1 MKKFTTNELRAA
13 FVDYFAGKGHK
24 IITSA
29 SLVPIDDPTLLWI
42 NCGMAPLKPY
52 FSGQQIPENPRMAN
66 SQKCIRTND
75 IENVGKT
82 ARHHTFFEMLGNFSI
97 GDYFK
102 EESLKFGWEFFTEV
116 VGIDKDR
123 LWVTIHPEDD
133 EAYRIWTDV
142 IGISRDRI
150 VRSEEN
156 FWDIGPGPCGPNSEI
171 YVDQGE
177 AFSCG
182 SPDCGVGCDC
192 DRYLEVWNHVFS
204 QYNHNADGSRTPL
217 PRRNIDTGMSLERLA
232 VISQGVASNYEIDLF
247 QPIMHALE
255 NMTNLKYAQ
264 KQPHTMAFNVIADH
278 LRTVTFAISDGA
290 MPSNEGRG
298 YVIRRLLRRAVRFG
312 KTIGLNDPFLHGL
325 VDLVVKQMG
334 QAYPEIAEK
343 QDLVE
348 RIIRIEEERFNETL
362 DEGVNLLNGMID
374 ELKTNGETV
383 LSGPDAFRLYDT
395 FGFPLDL
402 TEDVAG
408 EHGVTVD
415 RHGFELAMAE
425 QRERARAA
433 RGETE
438 SDFGRKNIY
447 RETPGGNVFIGY
459 EFVQASA
466 SVIAISLGDELVQHA
481 ESGIE
486 VGLLFDQT
494 VFYAESGGQVSDIGW
509 ITTQNAKLKVINCVK
524 VSGDKILHRCI
535 IEEGSIKVGDKVH
548 LQLDNSFRQAVRR
561 AHSATHLLH
570 KALQEVL
577 GEHAH
582 QAGSLVESEH
592 LRFDFSH
599 FSAVQPEELRRIEQR
614 VNEQILA
621 ALPVDTTEMSV
632 EQAKAKGATALFGEK
647 YGDTVRVVTIGDYSM
662 ELCGGTHVSNVGEIG
677 QFRLLSESGI
687 GAGLRRIEAIV
698 GMASYH
704 HVSDQQSRLLELA
717 DMLKSSVDEAPR
729 RLDGTL
735 QALKEARR
743 EIERLEGRLAAREAD
758 AFVNDAP
765 VIDGVK
771 VITRQVIAKDM
782 DSLRSVADTVK
793 DKAKSGVIVLGAV
806 VDEKV
811 NLVAVVT
818 DDLLG
823 RKLHAGNLIKE
834 VARMTGGGGG
844 GRPNMAQAGGK
855 DPDKLSDALNQVVDL
870 VKKQLGI
877 A

>member
-1 MKKFTTNELRAA
+1 MKKLTTNELRTA
-13 FVDYFAGKGHK
+13 FLDYFQSKNHT
-24 IITSA
+24 IIPSA

-42 NCGMAPLKPY
+42 NAGMAPLKPY
-52 FSGQQIPENPRMAN
+52 FSGQQTPDNPRMAN

-102 EESLKFGWEFFTEV
+102 EESLQFGWEFMTKVIGFPIE
-116 VGIDKDR
+116 R
-123 LWVTIHPEDD
+123 MWVTIHPEDD
-133 EAYRIWTDV
+133 EAFRIWKEV
-142 IGISRDRI
+142 IGVSPDRI
-150 VRSEEN
+150 VKLEDN

-182 SPDCGVGCDC
+182 SPDCAVGCEC

-217 PRRNIDTGMSLERLA
+217 PHKNIDTGMGLERMAA
-232 VISQGVASNYEIDLF
+232 VVQGVSSNFEIDLF
-247 QPIMHALE
+247 QPIMQALE
-255 NMTNLKYAQ
+255 QLTGLKYAQ
-264 KQPHTMAFNVIADH
+264 KQTHTMAFNVIADH
-278 LRTVTFAISDGA
+278 VRAITIAVADGA

-348 RIIRIEEERFNETL
+348 RIVRIEEERFHETL
-362 DEGVNLLNGMID
+362 DEGVSLLNGLIA
-374 ELKTNGETV
+374 ELKNKGETV

-402 TEDVAG
+402 TEDIAG
-408 EHGVTVD
+408 EQGVAVD

-438 SDFGRKNIY
+438 SDFGKQNIY
-447 RETPGGNVFIGY
+447 REIAGGNVFIGY
-459 EFVQASA
+459 EFVKAPA
-466 SVIAISLGDELVQHA
+466 NVIAISLGDKLVEQA
-481 ESGIE
+481 ESGTQ
-486 VGLLFDQT
+486 VGLLLDQT
-494 VFYAESGGQVSDIGW
+494 VFYAESGGQISDIG
-509 ITTQNAKLKVINCVK
+509 IIKSDNVMLKVINCVK
-524 VSGDKILHRCI
+524 VSGDKVLHRCI
-535 IEEGSIKVGDKVH
+535 VEEGSITVGDKVE
-548 LQLDNSFRQAVRR
+548 LKLDYSFRQAVRR

-577 GEHAH
+577 GDHAH
-582 QAGSLVESEH
+582 QAGSLVEPDT

-599 FSAVQPEELRRIEQR
+599 FSSVTQEELRQIEQR
-614 VNEQILA
+614 VNEQILS
-621 ALPVDTTEMSV
+621 ALPVEAAEMSI

-647 YGDTVRVVTIGDYSM
+647 YGNAVRVVTMGDYSM
-662 ELCGGTHVSNVGEIG
+662 ELCGGTHVKNVGEIG
-677 QFRLLSESGI
+677 LFRLLSESGI
-687 GAGLRRIEAIV
+687 GAGLRRIEAMV
-698 GMASYH
+698 GLASYRYALE
-704 HVSDQQSRLLELA
+704 QQARLLELA
-717 DMLKSSVDEAPR
+717 EMLKAPLEEAPR
-729 RLDGTL
+729 RLESTL
-735 QALKEARR
+735 QALKDARR
-743 EIERLEGRLAAREAD
+743 EIERLEGRLAAKEAD
-758 AFVNDAP
+758 SFIEDAP

-771 VITRQVIAKDM
+771 VIARQVIAKDM
-782 DSLRSVADTVK
+782 DSLRSLADTVK

-806 VDEKV
+806 VEDKV

-818 DDLLG
+818 DDLLS
-823 RKLHAGNLIKE
+823 RKLHAGNLVKE
-834 VARMTGGGGG
+834 VAKMTGGGGG

-855 DPDKLSDALNQVVDL
+855 DPAKLTEALDQVTSL
-870 VKKQLGI
+870 VKAQLGI